1 MSTSSSSPL
10 KFDPIT
16 LGAVSWGVG
25 ALGTIASGIW
35 GAKKAKEI
43 EEETRKKEDRAR
55 ANLQKMKQAYAS
67 LDTSNPYLNME
78 NKMEDLT
85 VNQLQAEFEAQQFQQ
100 SQANIMDTM
109 RGAAGGSGI
118 AALAQSLSQQGQLAS
133 QKAAASI
140 GAQESRNQSLEAQ
153 EASRIQMLQR
163 QGDRESQQMEMQKT
177 ATMLG
182 MTQQEAAALHQ
193 QRMMAQQQATGMAA
207 EGFGSV
213 LDSITSGLN
222 VASQMDFSS
231 M

>member
-1 MSTSSSSPL
+1 MSTSPF
-10 KFDPIT
+10 KIDPIT
-16 LGAVSWGVG
+16 MGLVSWGVG
-25 ALGTIASGIW
+25 ALGSVASGIW
-35 GAKKAKEI
+35 GAKKAKEA
-43 EEETRKKEDRAR
+43 EEEAKEKEERAR

-85 VNQLQAEFEAQQFQQ
+85 VNQQQAEFEAQQFQQ

-140 GAQESRNQSLEAQ
+140 GAQESRNRTLEAQ
-153 EASRIQMLQR
+153 EASRIQTLQR
-163 QGDRESQQMEMQKT
+163 QGDRQSQQMEMQKT

-182 MTQQEAAALHQ
+182 MTQQEAAAYHQ
-193 QRMMAQQQATGMAA
+193 QRMQAQQQATGMAA
-207 EGFGSV
+207 EGFGTV
-213 LDSITSGLN
+213 MDSITSGLN
-222 VASQMDFSS
+222 VASQMDWGS

>member
-1 MSTSSSSPL
+1 MSTSPF
-10 KFDPIT
+10 KIDPIT
-16 LGAVSWGVG
+16 MGLVSWGVG
-25 ALGTIASGIW
+25 ALGSVASGIW
-35 GAKKAKEI
+35 GAKKAKEA
-43 EEETRKKEDRAR
+43 EEEAKKKEERAR
-55 ANLQKMKQAYAS
+55 ANLQRMKQAYAS

-85 VNQLQAEFEAQQFQQ
+85 VNQQQAEFEAQQFQQ

-140 GAQESRNQSLEAQ
+140 GAQESRNRSLAAQ

-182 MTQQEAAALHQ
+182 MTQQEAAAYHQ
-193 QRMMAQQQATGMAA
+193 QRMQAQQQATGMAA
-207 EGFGSV
+207 EGFGTV
-213 LDSITSGLN
+213 MDSITSGLN
-222 VASQMDFSS
+222 VASQMDWGS

>member
-1 MSTSSSSPL
+1 MSTSPF
-10 KFDPIT
+10 KIDPIT
-16 LGAVSWGVG
+16 MGLVSWGVG
-25 ALGTIASGIW
+25 ALGSVASGIW
-35 GAKKAKEI
+35 GAKKAKEA
-43 EEETRKKEDRAR
+43 EEEAKEKEERAR

-85 VNQLQAEFEAQQFQQ
+85 VNQQQAEFEAQQFQQ

-140 GAQESRNQSLEAQ
+140 GAQESRNRTLEAQ
-153 EASRIQMLQR
+153 EASTIQTLQR
-163 QGDRESQQMEMQKT
+163 QGDRQSQQMEMQKT

-182 MTQQEAAALHQ
+182 MTQQEAAAYHQ
-193 QRMMAQQQATGMAA
+193 QRMQAQQQATGMAA
-207 EGFGSV
+207 EGFGTV
-213 LDSITSGLN
+213 MDSITSGLN
-222 VASQMDFSS
+222 VASQMDWGS